1 MPTVSESARGLACEQ
16 SAWDPLKR
24 SREKPAEEVRGVSTG
39 VTRLSLVAGKV
50 RNAFFKVASPS
61 AVPLIK
67 NPGVGSLLPSCPHPR
82 LYHPMCRDPFF
93 QVRDKKLT

>member
-1 MPTVSESARGLACEQ
+1 MPTVSESARDLACEQ

-39 VTRLSLVAGKV
+39 VARLSLVAGKV

-67 NPGVGSLLPSCPHPR
+67 NPGVGSPLPSRLR

-93 QVRDKKLT
+93 QVRDKRLT